1 LIKILNSKGGNITY
15 EQLIEKLQELIGE
28 RKVLPTDQVK
38 LSYIK
43 LSYNFDIV
51 KKYDCKLNII
61 NLTTPGN

>member
-1 LIKILNSKGGNITY
+1 MTY

>member
-1 LIKILNSKGGNITY
+1 MTY

-28 RKVLPTDQVK
+28 RKVLSTDQVK

-51 KKYDCKLNII
+51 KKYDYKLNII